1 MVPRSFIALLLRYL
15 VLVSSLIFILADEN
29 SGTSKLQIQVCFV
42 LIDLMSSCGSFLF
55 SSPFT
60 TFIIALLVGILLH
73 FTALYCTILYCV
85 HYIVDTTGSAK
96 GRWVQASGS
105 SLWIT
110 TVWGFNRTKSFL
122 RRCRSVRWQYR
133 FFSRRI
139 SRS

>member
-1 MVPRSFIALLLRYL
+1 MVPRSFITLLLRYL
-15 VLVSSLIFILADEN
+15 VLVSSLISILADEN

-42 LIDLMSSCGSFLF
+42 LIDLMSSCGSFLLF
-55 SSPFT
+55 HHSP
-60 TFIIALLVGILLH
+60 LSLLH
-73 FTALYCTILYCV
+73 YLWESCCTSLHCTVLYCV

-110 TVWGFNRTKSFL
+110 TVWGFNRTKSLL
-122 RRCRSVRWQYR
+122 RRCRSVRWQYG